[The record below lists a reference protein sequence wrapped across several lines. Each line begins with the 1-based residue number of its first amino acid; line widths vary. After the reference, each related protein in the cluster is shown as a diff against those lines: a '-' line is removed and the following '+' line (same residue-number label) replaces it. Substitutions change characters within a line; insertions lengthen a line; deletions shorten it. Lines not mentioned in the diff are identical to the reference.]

1 MPQAQGKILI
11 NGQNISELNLQ
22 SSRGAMSV
30 IPQDPFLFSGELRRN
45 LDPSNSLDD
54 LSLWQAL
61 ERVEVSTKSFS
72 YHFIRNRKKL
82 SKKQQ
87 NILLG
92 KDLGEQI

>member
-30 IPQDPFLFSGELRRN
+30 IPQNPFLFSGELRRN
-45 LDPSNSLDD
+45 LDPSNSLDN

-61 ERVEVSTKSFS
+61 ERVEVGTKWFS
-72 YHFIRNRKKL
+72 CHFMYEWKKL
-82 SKKQQ
+82 SQKRQ
-87 NILLG
+87 NISSG
-92 KDLGEQI
+92 KN